1 MPSISDFEDYQTQL
15 DKHQDYILL
24 NREYSH
30 TEIFK
35 EIILFMDS
43 AFPEWTT
50 NRGIGFWAAEFVLTA
65 IQNLEHLYEDINNS
79 SIQVLKDVY
88 MSLVVDYKITK
99 KQFTSVV
106 IDTIIHNFEI
116 EYNELLDENEYLPI
130 NDFKALYDELYNV
143 YEIKILNKVTYNFMN
158 EEFPIL

>member
-1 MPSISDFEDYQTQL
+1 MKKI
-15 DKHQDYILL
+15 
-24 NREYSH
+24 
-30 TEIFK
+30 
-35 EIILFMDS
+35 
-43 AFPEWTT
+43 
-50 NRGIGFWAAEFVLTA
+50 A
-65 IQNLEHLYEDINNS
+65 IVFFDI
-79 SIQVLKDVY
+79 LKDLY
-88 MSLVVDYKITK
+88 TNLVVDYKITK